1 MKVTVNFDMTPE
13 EARKMMGLPDIAPLQ
28 EAMMEKMKVQME
40 EYFASFSDPELAF
53 SKLMPLGIQTM
64 ENYQNFFKEMAN
76 ASMSHTSASSNSGSD
91 TNK

>member
-1 MKVTVNFDMTPE
+1 MKVTIDFDMTPE

-28 EAMMEKMKVQME
+28 EAMMEKMKTQME

-53 SKLMPLGIQTM
+53 SKLMPLGIQTI
-64 ENYQNFFKEMAN
+64 ESYHNFFKEMAN
-76 ASMSHTSASSNSGSD
+76 ASMSTVTSANE